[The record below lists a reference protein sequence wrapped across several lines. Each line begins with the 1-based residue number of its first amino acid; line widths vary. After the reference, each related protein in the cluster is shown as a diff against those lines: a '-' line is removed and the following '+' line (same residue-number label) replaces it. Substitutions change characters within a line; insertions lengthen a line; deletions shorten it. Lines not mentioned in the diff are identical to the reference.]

1 MARDLTIRLVGR
13 PKVTKDSS
21 LGFNR
26 LARKYVVQGTRASSA
41 GINDSSNPLFL
52 PVGTADDEF
61 GSDYVLVNQS
71 IDPSSSIEKAI
82 LNRDYVE
89 IRNTW
94 QSESVSE
101 SGDLKKLQRKYTVLR
116 AQHSK
121 GYSTAEWA
129 THPHNSNIPAI
140 NPWDYLPEVIK
151 NTEPG
156 MLSYDVFANAG
167 NTPSGLKQPM
177 IELNG
182 VSVGNSVSIYGEPH
196 ATLSDSLSHAR
207 SIGSLQAGWVRAT
220 ATVDT
225 TNPGVDVWSISWVA
239 PVSDYWTSHEGKK
252 SNPGSSAPPSYFDF
266 DHNGVKVL
274 RMGKSAKGGTS
285 QVVYKTYI
293 SFVVG
298 SDPGTELSSFFNGG
312 GATLGPAVSMD
323 FHFVGIDGNNKIASF
338 RQALPNTWKKI
349 DTTDGIFFPGTG
361 TGVQEGDVIP
371 DTSSSQSAFKN
382 ADTND
387 VLNDQADIKVAEG
400 TAKSYIFNYVH
411 QKGASYPLYQGQPIM
426 RTGGRMDWTHYY
438 DNSSNYS
445 STGGSSI
452 APIFSHGNTRI
463 WKIKTVF
470 IS

>member
-1 MARDLTIRLVGR
+1 MAKDLTIRLVGR

-26 LARKYVVQGTRASSA
+26 LARKYVVQGPRASKQ
-41 GINDSSNPLFL
+41 GIEDPQNPLFL
-52 PVGTADDEF
+52 AVGTPDDEF
-61 GSDYVLVNQS
+61 GDDYVLVNQA
-71 IDPSSSIEKAI
+71 IEPSSSIEKAV

-89 IRNTW
+89 IRDTW
-94 QSESVSE
+94 HSESVSE

-121 GYSTAEWA
+121 GYGAIEWA
-129 THPHNSNIPAI
+129 THPHNSNISNI
-140 NPWDYLPEVIK
+140 DPWDYLPEVIK
-151 NTEPG
+151 STEPG
-156 MLSYDVFANAG
+156 TLGYNVFGNAG
-167 NTPSGLKQPM
+167 NTPEGLKQPM
-177 IELNG
+177 VELNG
-182 VSVGNSVSIYGEPH
+182 VSVANSVSINNEPH
-196 ATLSDSLSHAR
+196 ASLSDALSHAR
-207 SIGSLQAGWVRAT
+207 AIGFLTAGWVRAS

-225 TNPGVDVWSISWVA
+225 SNPGVDVWSISWVA
-239 PVSDYWTSHEGKK
+239 PVTDYWTSHEGKK
-252 SNPGSSAPPSYFDF
+252 SNPGSSAPPSLFDF
-266 DHNGVKVL
+266 DSNGVKVL
-274 RMGKSAKGGTS
+274 RLGKSAKGGTS

-298 SDPGTELSSFFNGG
+298 SDPGKELSSFFNGG

-349 DTTDGIFFPGTG
+349 DTTDGIKFPSSG
-361 TGVQEGDVIP
+361 TGVKAGSPKPSGDGNY
-371 DTSSSQSAFKN
+371 SE
-382 ADTND
+382 ADEIA
-387 VLNDQADIKVAEG
+387 DQGDIKVAEG

-411 QKGASYPLYQGQPIM
+411 KKDDPYPMYQGQPIM

-438 DNSSNYS
+438 DSSSNYS

>member
-26 LARKYVVQGTRASSA
+26 LARKYVVQGPRASSA
-41 GINDSSNPLFL
+41 GINDPSNPLFL

-61 GSDYVLVNQS
+61 GSEYVLVNQS
-71 IDPSSSIEKAI
+71 IDPSSSIEKAT

-121 GYSTAEWA
+121 GYGATEWA

-140 NPWDYLPEVIK
+140 DPWDYLPQVIK

-167 NTPSGLKQPM
+167 STPSGLKQPM

-182 VSVGNSVSIYGEPH
+182 VSVAGSVSIYGESH
-196 ATLSDSLSHAR
+196 ATLADSLSHAR
-207 SIGSLQAGWVRAT
+207 AVGSLQAGWVRAT

-274 RMGKSAKGGTS
+274 RLGKSAKGGTS

-349 DTTDGIFFPGTG
+349 DTTDGIKFPSSG
-361 TGVQEGDVIP
+361 TGVVAGNAKPSGDGNY
-371 DTSSSQSAFKN
+371 TE
-382 ADTND
+382 ADEIA
-387 VLNDQADIKVAEG
+387 DQGDIKVAEG
-400 TAKSYIFNYVH
+400 TVRSYIFNYVH
-411 QKGASYPLYQGQPIM
+411 QKDDPYPMYQGQPIM

-452 APIFSHGNTRI
+452 APIFSYGNTRI